1 MIVSTPRDVAALIRQ
16 ARRTRHLSQAELGK
30 ATGVTRQSI
39 ANLEAGR
46 SNPGLSTVLAALAVL
61 DLRLDVVGPPEES
74 AGRAPAEPAEVP
86 ADTDLDAVLN
96 AVRTDSD

>member
-16 ARRTRHLSQAELGK
+16 ARRARHLSQAELGK

-46 SNPGLSTVLAALAVL
+46 SNPSLSTVLAALAVL
-61 DLRLDVVGPPEES
+61 DLQLDVVGPPETS
-74 AGRAPAEPAEVP
+74 ADQAPADPANVP

-96 AVRTDSD
+96 AVRSDSD